1 MTRETPIQTVTVL
14 VSFSVT
20 EQYSY
25 AVENE
30 NVEKIVD
37 FSEKMDN
44 SGTVNIPVPDVRQDG
59 LLHET
64 EPLHRRCLCWD
75 GQGSEYLSEHDPGR
89 LNLPR
94 GWQRWTE
101 LFTCRSLKIKSLS
114 RRLT

>member
-37 FSEKMDN
+37 FSE
-44 SGTVNIPVPDVRQDG
+44 
-59 LLHET
+59 
-64 EPLHRRCLCWD
+64 
-75 GQGSEYLSEHDPGR
+75 
-89 LNLPR
+89 
-94 GWQRWTE
+94 
-101 LFTCRSLKIKSLS
+101 
-114 RRLT
+114 